1 MSTKSINTLTRET
14 YLKEAEENLLRM
26 SDAYFY
32 KNKFLMGEGVDED
45 KQDFYMQSHRYLC
58 TDSCTMTQFIQDKI
72 EGKLEECGKK
82 PKDKQT
88 IHDILR
94 FVSSES
100 SKSKPK
106 NVGTKVKDT
115 ESGII
120 HNSMSEAARELN
132 INLCNLRYWLK
143 EDIK

>member
-1 MSTKSINTLTRET
+1 MINKNCGIYKITSPSGKIYIGLLDWLNGKYENKS
-14 YLKEAEENLLRM
+14 K
-26 SDAYFY
+26 
-32 KNKFLMGEGVDED
+32 
-45 KQDFYMQSHRYLC
+45 
-58 TDSCTMTQFIQDKI
+58 
-72 EGKLEECGKK
+72 
-82 PKDKQT
+82 
-88 IHDILR
+88 LR

-143 EDIK
+143 EDIKNKTTLIKYL

>member
-82 PKDKQT
+82 PKEKQT
-88 IHDILR
+88 IHDILKLAKQYLETQ
-94 FVSSES
+94 SC
-100 SKSKPK
+100 
-106 NVGTKVKDT
+106 TLD
-115 ESGII
+115 
-120 HNSMSEAARELN
+120 EAISCAV
-132 INLCNLRYWLK
+132 YWDEALW
-143 EDIK
+143 